1 MKASPFVTAKFA
13 SLLALAVALTLCS
26 PCISA
31 QTITQISSS
40 GNTQPVAAPAGVSGI
55 QNPEIDSGLAGSD
68 SDDDDLGID
77 LQGNVS
83 GPTRLNRSIAP
94 GPARDNRS
102 TERRKPSPIRR

>member
-13 SLLALAVALTLCS
+13 SLLAVAVALTLCS

-55 QNPEIDSGLAGSD
+55 QDPETDSALAGSD
-68 SDDDDLGID
+68 SDDDLGID

-83 GPTRLNRSIAP
+83 GKTSLNRSIAS
-94 GPARDNRS
+94 GSGQGQTVNGKA
-102 TERRKPSPIRR
+102 